1 MIKEIESICEI
12 KCEEE
17 LTKYNTYRV
26 NSVCHALVFPKTIE
40 ELKEVLS
47 ILKKYSIKYLILGN
61 GSNVILPP
69 YYDGIIIK
77 LSNFSE
83 CNIKGN
89 EVVVGAGYMFNKL
102 SSELSNME
110 YTGYEWAVGIP
121 GTVGGCI
128 YNNAG
133 AYKMSMSDLLISVT
147 VLKNDEIIEL
157 SCNECNF
164 GYRTSLFKEEK
175 NYVILSCKLK
185 LHKGNL
191 DEIKSLISDR
201 TKRRME
207 TQPLNYPSCGSV
219 FRNPDNIPAGKV
231 IEEVGLKGYSIGGA
245 KVSEL
250 HANFIINTG
259 EATSED
265 IIKLIN
271 VIKDKV
277 KNETD
282 IDLILEQEIIKG

>member
-26 NSVCHALVFPKTIE
+26 NSVCHALVFPKTIK

-69 YYDGIIIK
+69 YYDGIVIK

-175 NYVILSCKLK
+175 DYIILSCKLK

-219 FRNPDNIPAGKV
+219 FRNPDNISAGKV

-282 IDLILEQEIIKG
+282 IDLILEQEIIK

>member
-26 NSVCHALVFPKTIE
+26 NSVCHALVFPKTIK

-175 NYVILSCKLK
+175 DYIILSCKLK

-259 EATSED
+259 EATSEE

-277 KNETD
+277 KNETG

>member
-26 NSVCHALVFPKTIE
+26 NSVCHALVFPKTIK

-175 NYVILSCKLK
+175 DFIILSCKLK

-259 EATSED
+259 EATSEE

-277 KNETD
+277 KNETG

>member
-26 NSVCHALVFPKTIE
+26 NSVCHALVFPKTIK

-175 NYVILSCKLK
+175 DYIILSCKLK

-231 IEEVGLKGYSIGGA
+231 IEEVGLKGFSIGGA

-259 EATSED
+259 EATSEE

>member
-26 NSVCHALVFPKTIE
+26 NSVCHALVFPKTIK

-69 YYDGIIIK
+69 YYDGIIII

-175 NYVILSCKLK
+175 DYIILSCKLK

-259 EATSED
+259 EATSEE

-277 KNETD
+277 KNETG

>member
-26 NSVCHALVFPKTIE
+26 DSVCHALVFPKTIK

-175 NYVILSCKLK
+175 DYIILSCKLK

-259 EATSED
+259 EATSEE

-277 KNETD
+277 KNETG

>member
-26 NSVCHALVFPKTIE
+26 NSVCHALVFPKTIK

-175 NYVILSCKLK
+175 DYVILSCKLK

-191 DEIKSLISDR
+191 DGIKSLISDR

>member
-26 NSVCHALVFPKTIE
+26 NSVCHALVFPKTIK

-175 NYVILSCKLK
+175 DYIILSCKLK

-259 EATSED
+259 KATSEE

>member
-1 MIKEIESICEI
+1 MIREIESICEI

-26 NSVCHALVFPKTIE
+26 NSVCHALVFPKTIK

-175 NYVILSCKLK
+175 DYIILSCKLK

-259 EATSED
+259 EATSEE

-277 KNETD
+277 KNETG

>member
-1 MIKEIESICEI
+1 MIKEIESVCEI

-26 NSVCHALVFPKTIE
+26 NSVCHALVFPKTIK

-61 GSNVILPP
+61 GSNVILPA

-83 CNIKGN
+83 CNIKSN
-89 EVVVGAGYMFNKL
+89 EVVVGSGYMFNKL

-147 VLKNDEIIEL
+147 VLKNNEIIEL

-175 NYVILSCKLK
+175 DYIILSCKLK

-259 EATSED
+259 DATSED

-271 VIKDKV
+271 VIKNKV

>member
-26 NSVCHALVFPKTIE
+26 NSVCHALVFPKTIK
-40 ELKEVLS
+40 ELKKVLS

-175 NYVILSCKLK
+175 DYIILSCKLK

-259 EATSED
+259 EATSEE

>member
-26 NSVCHALVFPKTIE
+26 NSVCHALVFPKTIKD
-40 ELKEVLS
+40 LKEVLS

-175 NYVILSCKLK
+175 DYIILSCKLK

-259 EATSED
+259 EATSEE

>member
-26 NSVCHALVFPKTIE
+26 NSVCHALVFPKTIK

-175 NYVILSCKLK
+175 DYIILSCKLK

-191 DEIKSLISDR
+191 NEIKSLISDR

-259 EATSED
+259 EATSEE

-277 KNETD
+277 KNETG

>member
-26 NSVCHALVFPKTIE
+26 NSVCHALVFPKTIK

-175 NYVILSCKLK
+175 DYVILSCKLK

-250 HANFIINTG
+250 HANFIINIG

>member
-26 NSVCHALVFPKTIE
+26 NSVCHALVFPKTIK
-40 ELKEVLS
+40 ELNEVLT

-175 NYVILSCKLK
+175 DYIILSCKLK

-259 EATSED
+259 EATSEE

>member
-26 NSVCHALVFPKTIE
+26 DSVCHALVFPKTIK

-175 NYVILSCKLK
+175 DYVILSCKLK

-231 IEEVGLKGYSIGGA
+231 IEDVGLKGYSIGGA

>member
-26 NSVCHALVFPKTIE
+26 NSVCHALVFPKTIK

-121 GTVGGCI
+121 VIVGGCI

-164 GYRTSLFKEEK
+164 GYRTSLFTEEK
-175 NYVILSCKLK
+175 DYIILSCKLK

-259 EATSED
+259 EATSEE

>member
-26 NSVCHALVFPKTIE
+26 NSVCHALVFPKTIK

-175 NYVILSCKLK
+175 DYIIL
-185 LHKGNL
+185 
-191 DEIKSLISDR
+191 
-201 TKRRME
+201 
-207 TQPLNYPSCGSV
+207 
-219 FRNPDNIPAGKV
+219 
-231 IEEVGLKGYSIGGA
+231 
-245 KVSEL
+245 
-250 HANFIINTG
+250 
-259 EATSED
+259 
-265 IIKLIN
+265 
-271 VIKDKV
+271 
-277 KNETD
+277 
-282 IDLILEQEIIKG
+282 LEKK

>member
-26 NSVCHALVFPKTIE
+26 NSVCHALVFPKTIK

-175 NYVILSCKLK
+175 DYVILSCKLK

-231 IEEVGLKGYSIGGA
+231 IEDVGLKGYSIGGA

-250 HANFIINTG
+250 HANFIINIG

>member
-26 NSVCHALVFPKTIE
+26 NSVCHALVFPKTIK

-175 NYVILSCKLK
+175 DYIILSCKLK

-259 EATSED
+259 EATSEE

-271 VIKDKV
+271 VIKDEV

>member
-26 NSVCHALVFPKTIE
+26 NSVCHALVFPKTIK

-175 NYVILSCKLK
+175 DYVILSCKLK

-259 EATSED
+259 EATSEE

-277 KNETD
+277 KNETG

>member
-26 NSVCHALVFPKTIE
+26 NSVCHALVFPKTIK

-175 NYVILSCKLK
+175 DYVILSCKLK

-259 EATSED
+259 EATSEE

>member
-1 MIKEIESICEI
+1 MIKEIESVCEI

-26 NSVCHALVFPKTIE
+26 NSVCHALVFPKTIK

-89 EVVVGAGYMFNKL
+89 EVVVGSGYMFNKL

-147 VLKNDEIIEL
+147 VLKNNEIIEL

-175 NYVILSCKLK
+175 DYIILSCKLK

-219 FRNPDNIPAGKV
+219 FRNPDNISAGKV

-259 EATSED
+259 DATSED

-277 KNETD
+277 KSETD
-282 IDLILEQEIIKG
+282 IDLILEQEIIK

>member
-26 NSVCHALVFPKTIE
+26 NSVCHALVFPKTIK

-164 GYRTSLFKEEK
+164 EYRTSLFKEEK
-175 NYVILSCKLK
+175 DYIILSCKLK

-259 EATSED
+259 EATSEE

>member
-26 NSVCHALVFPKTIE
+26 NSVCHALVFPKTIK

-175 NYVILSCKLK
+175 DFIILSCKLK

-259 EATSED
+259 EATSEE

>member
-26 NSVCHALVFPKTIE
+26 NSVCHALVFPKTIK

-69 YYDGIIIK
+69 YYDGIVIK

-89 EVVVGAGYMFNKL
+89 EVVIGAGYMFNKL

-121 GTVGGCI
+121 GTVGGCV

-175 NYVILSCKLK
+175 DYIILSCKLK

-259 EATSED
+259 EATSEE

-277 KNETD
+277 KNETG

>member
-26 NSVCHALVFPKTIE
+26 NSVCHALVFPKTIK

-175 NYVILSCKLK
+175 DYIILSCKLK

-259 EATSED
+259 EATSEE

-271 VIKDKV
+271 FIKDKV

>member
-26 NSVCHALVFPKTIE
+26 NSVCHALVFPKTIK

-157 SCNECNF
+157 SCDECNF

-175 NYVILSCKLK
+175 DYIILSCKLK

-259 EATSED
+259 EATSEE

>member
-26 NSVCHALVFPKTIE
+26 NSVCHALVFPKTIK

>member
-26 NSVCHALVFPKTIE
+26 NSVCHALVFPKTIK

-175 NYVILSCKLK
+175 DYVILSCKLK

>member
-26 NSVCHALVFPKTIE
+26 NSVCHALVFPKTIK

-175 NYVILSCKLK
+175 DYIILSCKLK

-259 EATSED
+259 EATSEE

-282 IDLILEQEIIKG
+282 IDLILEQ

>member
-26 NSVCHALVFPKTIE
+26 NSVCHALVFPKTIK

-175 NYVILSCKLK
+175 DYIILSCKLK

-259 EATSED
+259 EATSEE

-271 VIKDKV
+271 VIKDKA

>member
-26 NSVCHALVFPKTIE
+26 NSVCHALVFPKTIK

-61 GSNVILPP
+61 GSNVILPL

-175 NYVILSCKLK
+175 DYIILSCKLK

-259 EATSED
+259 EATSEE

>member
-12 KCEEE
+12 KCEEA

-26 NSVCHALVFPKTIE
+26 NSVCHALVFPKTIK

-175 NYVILSCKLK
+175 DYIILSCKLK

-259 EATSED
+259 EATSEE

>member
-26 NSVCHALVFPKTIE
+26 NSVCHALVFPKTIK

-61 GSNVILPP
+61 GSNVILPS

-175 NYVILSCKLK
+175 DYVILSCKLK

-259 EATSED
+259 KATSED

>member
-26 NSVCHALVFPKTIE
+26 NSVCHALVFPKTIK

-69 YYDGIIIK
+69 YYDGIVIK

-89 EVVVGAGYMFNKL
+89 EVVIGAGYMFNKL

-121 GTVGGCI
+121 GTVGGCV

-175 NYVILSCKLK
+175 DYIILSCKLK

-191 DEIKSLISDR
+191 EEIKSLIRDR

-259 EATSED
+259 EATSEE

-277 KNETD
+277 KNETG

>member
-26 NSVCHALVFPKTIE
+26 NSVCHALVFPKTIK
-40 ELKEVLS
+40 ELKKVLS

-175 NYVILSCKLK
+175 DYIILSCKLK

-259 EATSED
+259 EATSEE

-277 KNETD
+277 KNETG

>member
-26 NSVCHALVFPKTIE
+26 NSVCHALVFPKTIK

-61 GSNVILPP
+61 GSNVILPS

-175 NYVILSCKLK
+175 DYVILSCKLK

>member
-26 NSVCHALVFPKTIE
+26 NSVCHALVFPKTIK

-147 VLKNDEIIEL
+147 VLKNAEIIEL

-175 NYVILSCKLK
+175 DYIILSCKLK

-259 EATSED
+259 EATSEE

-277 KNETD
+277 KNETG

>member
-1 MIKEIESICEI
+1 M
-12 KCEEE
+12 
-17 LTKYNTYRV
+17 
-26 NSVCHALVFPKTIE
+26 
-40 ELKEVLS
+40 
-47 ILKKYSIKYLILGN
+47 
-61 GSNVILPP
+61 
-69 YYDGIIIK
+69 
-77 LSNFSE
+77 
-83 CNIKGN
+83 
-89 EVVVGAGYMFNKL
+89 
-102 SSELSNME
+102 
-110 YTGYEWAVGIP
+110 
-121 GTVGGCI
+121 
-128 YNNAG
+128 
-133 AYKMSMSDLLISVT
+133 
-147 VLKNDEIIEL
+147 
-157 SCNECNF
+157 
-164 GYRTSLFKEEK
+164 
-175 NYVILSCKLK
+175 K

-259 EATSED
+259 EATSEE

-277 KNETD
+277 KHETD